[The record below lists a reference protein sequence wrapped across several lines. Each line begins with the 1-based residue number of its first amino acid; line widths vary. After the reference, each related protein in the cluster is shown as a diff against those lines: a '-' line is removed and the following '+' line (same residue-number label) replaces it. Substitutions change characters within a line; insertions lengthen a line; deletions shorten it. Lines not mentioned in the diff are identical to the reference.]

1 MSKKLKTIVALVVVL
16 AIGGAAVAFAVVSS
30 DVTEVKVDKVVSEDL
45 AVFVAA
51 SGTVEADTRTP
62 VYPPTSG
69 TLATLEVAEGDE
81 VTAGQVL
88 AVMDTAPIEIQV
100 AQAEAAYASAIAQ
113 RNAITAQAPGSADLK
128 AAQAAVDAAWSA
140 YSLANAAYE
149 AALAG
154 YGAPTASDIA
164 QAQAAVALAQ
174 TSADTAKAAY
184 DSFYTNVYL
193 PAPEPRDPTLE
204 STLAALS
211 IARDQT
217 AANLIDA
224 QATLAGLIAAQDGSA
239 AAAQA
244 KIARDQAYAG
254 YLAAVSQRD
263 ALAKAS
269 NVSAALSAAN
279 AGVAAA
285 EAALAFAN
293 DTLDRAEIVAPV
305 GGIVLF
311 SGGGGAS
318 SPLLAGAGLATGG
331 GSTGGGLMVGSAVSP
346 AAPPFE
352 IVSFDTMAFTA
363 QVDETDI
370 VRVTPGLKAVIS
382 LDGLGDREFTAE
394 VDRIGRESVTT
405 PTGGT
410 AFEVRLLFE
419 PGDARV
425 LLGMNGSVEI
435 EVETIGNAVT
445 MPVEALFE
453 DGGTDYVYRVVDGR
467 AKRTEIRAGRI
478 TETRVEILGG
488 LAEGDTVIVS
498 GVAGLQDGDRVKAA
512 E

>member
-1 MSKKLKTIVALVVVL
+1 MSKKLKTIIALVVVL
-16 AIGGAAVAFAVVSS
+16 AIGGAAAAFAVVSS
-30 DVTEVKVDKVVSEDL
+30 DVTEVEVDEVISEDL
-45 AVFVAA
+45 AVMVAA
-51 SGTVEADTRTP
+51 SGKVEATSRTAA
-62 VYPPTSG
+62 YPPTTG
-69 TLATLEVAEGDE
+69 TLASLEVADGDE

-88 AVMDTAPIEIQV
+88 AVMDTAPIEIQI
-100 AQAEAAYASAIAQ
+100 AQAEAAYASAVAQ

-140 YSLANAAYE
+140 YSAANAAYE

-174 TSADTAKAAY
+174 SGADAAQAAY

-193 PAPEPRDPTLE
+193 PAAEPRDATLE
-204 STLAALS
+204 STLAALT
-211 IARDQT
+211 ITRDLT

-224 QATLAGLIAAQDGSA
+224 QRALAGLTAAQGGSA

-254 YLAAVSQRD
+254 YLAALSQRD

-269 NVSAALSAAN
+269 NVGAALTAAN

-285 EAALAFAN
+285 ESALAFAS
-293 DTLDRAEIVAPV
+293 DTLERAEIVAPV
-305 GGIVLF
+305 GGVVLF
-311 SGGGGAS
+311 SGGGSSAS
-318 SPLLAGAGLATGG
+318 LLAGAGLSAAG
-331 GSTGGGLMVGSAVSP
+331 GSSGGSLAVGSSVSP
-346 AAPPFE
+346 AAAPFE
-352 IVSFDTMAFTA
+352 IVSFDTVAFTA

-370 VRVTPGLKAVIS
+370 VRIEPGLSAVIS
-382 LDGLGDREFTAE
+382 LDGLAGREFTAE
-394 VDRIGRESVTT
+394 VESIGRESVTT

-419 PGDARV
+419 PGDAQV

-435 EVETIGNAVT
+435 EVETIGSAVT
-445 MPVEALFE
+445 IPVEALFE
-453 DGGTDYVYRVVDGR
+453 DGGTDYVYRVTDGR
-467 AKRTEIRAGRI
+467 AERTEINPGRI

-488 LAEGDTVIVS
+488 VAEGDTVIVS
-498 GVAGLQDGDRVKAA
+498 GVAKLADGDRVKAA

>member
-16 AIGGAAVAFAVVSS
+16 AIGGAAVAFAIASS
-30 DVTEVKVDKVVSEDL
+30 DVTDVDVDEVISEDL
-45 AVFVAA
+45 AVLVAA
-51 SGTVEADTRTP
+51 SGAVEAESRTA
-62 VYPPTSG
+62 VYPPTTG
-69 TLATLEVAEGDE
+69 TLASLEVADGDE
-81 VTAGQVL
+81 VVAGQVL
-88 AVMDTAPIEIQV
+88 AVMGTAPIEIQI
-100 AQAEAAYASAIAQ
+100 AQAQAAYQSAIAQ

-154 YGAPTASDIA
+154 VGAPTASDIA

-174 TSADTAKAAY
+174 ASAGTAQDAY
-184 DSFYTNVYL
+184 DSFYNNVYL

-224 QATLAGLIAAQDGSA
+224 QRALAGLMAAQDGSA

-254 YLAAVSQRD
+254 YLAAASQRD

-285 EAALAFAN
+285 ESALAFAN
-293 DTLDRAEIVAPV
+293 DTLARAEIVAPV
-305 GGIVLF
+305 SGVVLF
-311 SGGGGAS
+311 SGGGSSAS
-318 SPLLAGAGLATGG
+318 LFAGAGLSAGGGGTGG
-331 GSTGGGLMVGSAVSP
+331 SLSVGSSVSP
-346 AAPPFE
+346 AAAPFE
-352 IVSFDTMAFTA
+352 IVSFDTLAFTA

-370 VRVTPGLKAVIS
+370 VRVDPGLKALIS
-382 LDGLGDREFTAE
+382 LDGLADREFTAE
-394 VDRIGRESVTT
+394 VERIGRESVTT

-419 PGDARV
+419 PGDAQV

-435 EVETIGNAVT
+435 EVETIGSAVT
-445 MPVEALFE
+445 IPVEALFE

-467 AKRTEIRAGRI
+467 AVRTEIDAGRI

-488 LAEGDTVIVS
+488 VAEGDTVIVS
-498 GVAGLQDGDRVKAA
+498 GVATLADGDRVKAA

>member
-1 MSKKLKTIVALVVVL
+1 MSKKLKTIIALVAVL

-30 DVTEVKVDKVVSEDL
+30 DVTEVEVDEVVSEDL

-51 SGTVEADTRTP
+51 SGAVEADSRTP

-69 TLATLEVAEGDE
+69 TLATLEVADGDE

-88 AVMDTAPIEIQV
+88 AVMDTAPIEIQI

-164 QAQAAVALAQ
+164 QAQTAVALAQ
-174 TSADTAKAAY
+174 ASADTAQAAY
-184 DSFYTNVYL
+184 DSFYNNVYL
-193 PAPEPRDPTLE
+193 PAPEPRDATLE

-224 QATLAGLIAAQDGSA
+224 QAALAGLIAAQDGSA

-285 EAALAFAN
+285 ESALAFAN

-305 GGIVLF
+305 GGVVLF
-311 SGGGGAS
+311 SGGSSSAS
-318 SPLLAGAGLATGG
+318 LLAGTGLSTGG
-331 GSTGGGLMVGSAVSP
+331 GSTGGGLSIGSAVSP
-346 AAPPFE
+346 AAAPFE
-352 IVSFDTMAFTA
+352 IVSFDTVAFTA

-370 VRVTPGLKAVIS
+370 VRVEPGLKAVIS
-382 LDGLGDREFTAE
+382 LDGLADREFTAE
-394 VDRIGRESVTT
+394 VERIGRESVTT

-419 PGDARV
+419 PGDAQV

-445 MPVEALFE
+445 IPVEALFE
-453 DGGTDYVYRVVDGR
+453 DAGVDYAYRVVDGR
-467 AKRTEIRAGRI
+467 AERTAIETGRI

-498 GVAGLQDGDRVKAA
+498 GVAKLADGDRVRAA

>member
-1 MSKKLKTIVALVVVL
+1 MSKKLKTIIALIVVL
-16 AIGGAAVAFAVVSS
+16 AVGGAAVAFAAVGS
-30 DVTEVKVDKVVSEDL
+30 DVTEVEVGDVVSEDL
-45 AVFVAA
+45 AVLVAA
-51 SGTVEADTRTP
+51 SGAVGAESRTA
-62 VYPPTSG
+62 VYPPTTG
-69 TLATLEVAEGDE
+69 TLASLEVAEGEE

-88 AVMDTAPIEIQV
+88 AVMDTAPIEIQI
-100 AQAEAAYASAIAQ
+100 AQAQAAYQSAIAQ
-113 RNAITAQAPGSADLK
+113 RNAITSSAPGSSDLK
-128 AAQAAVDAAWSA
+128 AAQAGVDAAWSA

-154 YGAPTASDIA
+154 FGAPSASDIA
-164 QAQAAVALAQ
+164 QAQTAVALAQ
-174 TSADTAKAAY
+174 ATADTAQAAY
-184 DSFYTNVYL
+184 DGFYDNVYL
-193 PAPEPRDPTLE
+193 PAPEPRDTALE

-224 QATLAGLIAAQDGSA
+224 QRSLAGLIAAQNNKA
-239 AAAQA
+239 ASAQA

-269 NVSAALSAAN
+269 NVGPALAAAN

-285 EAALAFAN
+285 ESALSYAN
-293 DTLDRAEIVAPV
+293 DTLSRAEIVAPV
-305 GGIVLF
+305 GGVVLF
-311 SGGGGAS
+311 SGGAS
-318 SPLLAGAGLATGG
+318 SASLLAGTGFSTGG
-331 GSTGGGLMVGSAVSP
+331 GSTGGSLSVGSSVSP
-346 AAPPFE
+346 AGAPFE
-352 IVSFDTMAFTA
+352 IVSFDTLAFTA
-363 QVDETDI
+363 QVDETDV
-370 VRVTPGLKAVIS
+370 VRVEPGLKATIS
-382 LDGLGDREFTAE
+382 LDGITDREFTAE
-394 VDRIGRESVTT
+394 VERIGRESVTT

-419 PGDARV
+419 PGDSTV

-435 EVETIGNAVT
+435 EVETIGNAIT
-445 MPVEALFE
+445 IPVEALFE

-467 AKRTEIRAGRI
+467 AKRTEINTGRI

-488 LAEGDTVIVS
+488 VAEGETVIVS
-498 GVAGLQDGDRVKAA
+498 GVAKLADGDRVKAA